1 MLSYITRKINI
12 KTIELY
18 SVQFGLKVHTYLKC
32 VQMKRI
38 R

>member
-1 MLSYITRKINI
+1 MLNNITRKTNI
-12 KTIELY
+12 KALELS
-18 SVQFGLKVHTYLKC
+18 SVQFWLKVHTYLKC

>member
-12 KTIELY
+12 KTIELS
-18 SVQFGLKVHTYLKC
+18 SVQFGLKHTYLKC

>member
-1 MLSYITRKINI
+1 MLNHIIRKTNI
-12 KTIELY
+12 KTLELS

-32 VQMKRI
+32 VQMKRK